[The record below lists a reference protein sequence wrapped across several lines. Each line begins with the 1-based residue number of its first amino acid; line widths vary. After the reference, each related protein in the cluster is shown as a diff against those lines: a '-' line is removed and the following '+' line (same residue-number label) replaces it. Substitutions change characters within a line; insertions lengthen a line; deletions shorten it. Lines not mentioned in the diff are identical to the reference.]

1 MTIGS
6 AKAASIRLPRASA
19 EWSVARECRI
29 DHLVAAKPACN
40 IFGADAV
47 NDAVRHFAQ
56 HGIAAAVAERI
67 VHKFEIVEI
76 DEQDRDL
83 RAVGS
88 VAREFVFELFEQ
100 HAAGWKGGERVV
112 RRLLHQL
119 RDQAAQALDFR
130 TSPGELGNVV
140 RGVGQW
146 FPGWRSE
153 GH

>member
-1 MTIGS
+1 M
-6 AKAASIRLPRASA
+6 RLAISH
-19 EWSVARECRI
+19 STV
-29 DHLVAAKPACN
+29 
-40 IFGADAV
+40 
-47 NDAVRHFAQ
+47 
-56 HGIAAAVAERI
+56 IAAAVAERV
-67 VHKFEIVEI
+67 VHKLEIVEI

-100 HAAGWKGGERVV
+100 HAAGWKPGQRVV
-112 RRLLHQL
+112 RRRLHQL
-119 RDQAAQALDFR
+119 RDHAAQALDFR
-130 TSPGELGNVV
+130 TSPGEKRGIV